1 MTRLITFLPLL
12 LLAAV
17 VGATVPL
24 PLDPIKVAPH
34 IYQLD
39 FENERV
45 RVIRQTIRNGE
56 TQPLR
61 AHPDRVLVYLQSCA
75 WLEDDGEGGTR
86 MQLFKIGERFGRRLK
101 PEVEILQ
108 PSFRNARCCIS
119 NCNNRQHCGRSV
131 SRDTPGS
138 VPVQRPPVR
147 PVGLDRYPA

>member
-1 MTRLITFLPLL
+1 VTRLITLLPLL

-45 RVIRQTIRNGE
+45 RVIRETIRNGE
-56 TQPLR
+56 TQPLH

-86 MQLFKIGERFGRRLK
+86 MQLFKIGEAVWAEAETRGGDTATVVQECKVLHI
-101 PEVEILQ
+101 ELQ
-108 PSFRNARCCIS
+108 
-119 NCNNRQHCGRSV
+119 
-131 SRDTPGS
+131 
-138 VPVQRPPVR
+138 
-147 PVGLDRYPA
+147 